1 MDLLSPQ
8 VLALGAIACLVITF
22 VVKFMKKDSEDL
34 GIVKQATP
42 MSLVDIED
50 EMDEVEAAPV
60 AEVAVSKKGRKSA
73 AALVRL
79 NKSQIENYGR
89 TLDIELDR
97 RMTKANMIA
106 DLESRDE

>member
-34 GIVKQATP
+34 GIVKKET
-42 MSLVDIED
+42 MRLVDIEGD
-50 EMDEVEAAPV
+50 IENELEEYYEEAPV
-60 AEVAVSKKGRKSA
+60 VVTSA
-73 AALVRL
+73 QLMRMTKV
-79 NKSQIENYGR
+79 QIDAHGR
-89 TLDIELDR
+89 TQGIELDR

-106 DLESRDE
+106 DLAARSE

>member
-8 VLALGAIACLVITF
+8 VLALGAVACIILTF
-22 VVKFMKKDSEDL
+22 VVRFMKKDSEEL
-34 GIVKQATP
+34 GIEKKQTI
-42 MSLVDIED
+42 SLVEIED
-50 EMDEVEAAPV
+50 DMEDYEEAPVVEAPV
-60 AEVAVSKKGRKSA
+60 VAQDKGMTTAKLLRM
-73 AALVRL
+73 

-106 DLESRDE
+106 DLAARSE

>member
-34 GIVKQATP
+34 GTVKKET
-42 MSLVDIED
+42 MRLVDIEGD
-50 EMDEVEAAPV
+50 IENELEEYYEEAPV
-60 AEVAVSKKGRKSA
+60 VVTSA
-73 AALVRL
+73 QLMRMTKV
-79 NKSQIENYGR
+79 QIDAHGR
-89 TLDIELDR
+89 TQGIELDR

-106 DLESRDE
+106 DLAARSE

>member
-50 EMDEVEAAPV
+50 EMDEVEV
-60 AEVAVSKKGRKSA
+60 SLDVEVVKKGRKSA
-73 AALVRL
+73 AVLMRM
-79 NKSQIENYGR
+79 NKSQIEDYGR

-106 DLESRDE
+106 VLESRDE

>member
-34 GIVKQATP
+34 GIDKQPTP

-60 AEVAVSKKGRKSA
+60 AEVAVIKEVRKSA
-73 AALVRL
+73 ADLMRL
-79 NKSQIENYGR
+79 NKSQIEDYGR

-106 DLESRDE
+106 NLLLRDE

>member
-50 EMDEVEAAPV
+50 EMAEVEV
-60 AEVAVSKKGRKSA
+60 SLDVEVVKKGRKSCGV
-73 AALVRL
+73 LMHM
-79 NKSQIENYGR
+79 NKSQIEDYGR

-106 DLESRDE
+106 VLESRDE

>member
-8 VLALGAIACLVITF
+8 VLALGAVACIVITF

-34 GIVKQATP
+34 GIVKQTTP

-60 AEVAVSKKGRKSA
+60 VEVVKKGRKSA
-73 AALVRL
+73 AVLMRM

-106 DLESRDE
+106 DLELRDE

>member
-8 VLALGAIACLVITF
+8 VLALGAVVCIVITF
-22 VVKFMKKDSEDL
+22 VVKFMKKGSEDL

-60 AEVAVSKKGRKSA
+60 AVSKKGRKSA
-73 AALVRL
+73 AALMRL

-97 RMTKANMIA
+97 RMTKVNMVA